1 VAKAPAEKKSTGL
14 APLFDLGDLR
24 RGMEKGLDHAKK
36 KIAYRKGLNVE
47 RRVAPRDGDIDGS
60 FDEHTGERVKDYG
73 GQNVK
78 SFVPRAVAEKYYI
91 NKLEYSQLPKAR
103 RAQLALMPIDYES
116 NEVLARRERALWAKL
131 KQFSFIEEEIRR
143 QMKERKTAL
152 IKGEV
157 ALAQETPTSGL
168 RPSAH
173 LMSTVAR

>member
-1 VAKAPAEKKSTGL
+1 
-14 APLFDLGDLR
+14 
-24 RGMEKGLDHAKK
+24 M
-36 KIAYRKGLNVE
+36 
-47 RRVAPRDGDIDGS
+47 
-60 FDEHTGERVKDYG
+60 
-73 GQNVK
+73 K

-91 NKLEYSQLPKAR
+91 NKLEYSQLPRAR

-157 ALAQETPTSGL
+157 ALEGHQATPTSGL
-168 RPSAH
+168 GPSVH
-173 LMSTVAR
+173 LMSAVAR